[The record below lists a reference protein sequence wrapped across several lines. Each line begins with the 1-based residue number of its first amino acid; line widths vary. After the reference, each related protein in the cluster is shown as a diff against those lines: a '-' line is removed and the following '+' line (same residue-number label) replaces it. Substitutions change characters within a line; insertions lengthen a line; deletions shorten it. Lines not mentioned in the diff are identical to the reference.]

1 MLSKSGE
8 AGTREGVSQ
17 VALVVKNLPT
27 NAGNIRDTGSI
38 PRSGRSPRVGNGNP
52 FQYSCLENPMDRGAW
67 RDTIHSVTKS
77 QIQLKQLSVNS
88 GYRNRKEKV
97 ASSCHYDLTYPNVMK
112 MSLAYLRT
120 LWNLW

>member
-1 MLSKSGE
+1 M
-8 AGTREGVSQ
+8 
-17 VALVVKNLPT
+17 VKDLPA
-27 NAGNIRDTGSI
+27 NAGVLRDAGLI
-38 PRSGRSPRVGNGNP
+38 PGGGHGNP
-52 FQYSCLENPMDRGAW
+52 LWYSCLENPMDRGAW